1 LQPVVEQQWRHQQHQ
16 QRDRS
21 RRGDRPV
28 LVGELAELRA
38 QAGVCATD
46 APIAPTGALSG
57 EFTWRCAQGRVKG
70 TLLLAPTSPP
80 RIQSLRLAR
89 VAP

>member
-1 LQPVVEQQWRHQQHQ
+1 MYGGGIAAAGDVFAMNFFL
-16 QRDRS
+16 DRS
-21 RRGDRPV
+21 SEAWGR
-28 LVGELAELRA
+28 ELAELRA

-46 APIAPTGALSG
+46 APIVATGALSG

-70 TLLLAPTSPP
+70 TLLLAPTRPP